1 LCQPCCGLVNINPDF
16 TLCPPS
22 EKVAFLKP
30 QKREKKKK
38 KK

>member
-1 LCQPCCGLVNINPDF
+1 VLVNVNPDF

-22 EKVAFLKP
+22 EKVTFLKP

-38 KK
+38 KRVDI

>member
-1 LCQPCCGLVNINPDF
+1 VLVNTNLDC
-16 TLCPPS
+16 TLYPPS

-38 KK
+38 RRVDI

>member
-1 LCQPCCGLVNINPDF
+1 MGLY
-16 TLCPPS
+16 PPS

-38 KK
+38 KKKRVDI